1 MGVELR
7 ESLVLVVDGAELELT
22 RKEAEE
28 IYELLRKY
36 LNKGE
41 EIKWVPW
48 YPTPWYTYEA
58 EYPPE
63 GGKWEIT
70 VTDGTGNKS

>member
-1 MGVELR
+1 MAVELR
-7 ESLVLVVDGAELELT
+7 ESLVLVVDGKDREVE
-22 RKEAEE
+22 RWEAEGM
-28 IYELLRKY
+28 YEVLKRY

-41 EIKWVPW
+41 DIKWVPW

-70 VTDGTGNKS
+70 VTDGTGNK

>member
-1 MGVELR
+1 MAVELR
-7 ESLVLVVDGAELELT
+7 ESLVLVVDGAELALT

-41 EIKWVPW
+41 DIKWVPW

-63 GGKWEIT
+63 GGKGEIT
-70 VTDGTGNKS
+70 VTDGTGNK

>member
-1 MGVELR
+1 MAVELR
-7 ESLVLVVDGAELELT
+7 ESLVLVVDGAELALT

>member
-1 MGVELR
+1 MAVELR

-22 RKEAEE
+22 REEAEG
-28 IYELLRKY
+28 IYAVLKRY
-36 LNKGE
+36 LNKGD
-41 EIKWVPW
+41 EIQWIPW
-48 YPTPWYTYEA
+48 YPPYYSYETT
-58 EYPPE
+58 YPPE